1 MINHSGQF
9 ERVGG
14 PGFFF
19 PSLAEAAQAVEVDAS
34 RLPNARSG
42 SHYIPASVQGGG
54 RNDAGRVSFHSD
66 GRGGRVFNFK
76 TSMMAVWREAPGS
89 AFRLLSVVG
98 SSTNERL
105 PRRLKLRPRRRG
117 PLKAITRRN

>member
-42 SHYIPASVQGGG
+42 SHYIPASVLGGG

-76 TSMMAVWREAPGS
+76 SSLMAS
-89 AFRLLSVVG
+89 
-98 SSTNERL
+98 
-105 PRRLKLRPRRRG
+105 RRPSGLR
-117 PLKAITRRN
+117 KTR

>member
-14 PGFFF
+14 KGHFL
-19 PSLAEAAQAVEVDAS
+19 PSLAEAAQAVKVDIS
-34 RLPNARSG
+34 RLPSGRRG
-42 SHYIPASVQGGG
+42 SHYISASAIGGSG

-76 TSMMAVWREAPGS
+76 GS
-89 AFRLLSVVG
+89 V
-98 SSTNERL
+98 
-105 PRRLKLRPRRRG
+105 
-117 PLKAITRRN
+117 